1 MVLAAKV
8 FLVKEEN
15 DLELLAKK
23 LKSFKVEQE
32 VKVEDS
38 NFDLVSEVDDLS
50 ISGKVLEGTFSF
62 DQVFVIK
69 HRGKSVP
76 VPRTFEAPFSFDLF
90 GNKLYLTIFD
100 KKSRANNVANEMSK
114 ALFMS
119 LGQIVEARIQPE
131 VLKRF
136 HEENFDNT
144 KVIFYDDVDLPNI
157 SKLSLYGELLGS
169 TSLYSNY
176 LSHGNLWYIVFRSRA
191 YGYIMGLTRNCII
204 TAFSKV
210 DLPEFTSFIKSQIFP
225 LIT

>member
-76 VPRTFEAPFSFDLF
+76 VPRTFEAPFSFELF
-90 GNKLYLTIFD
+90 GKKLYLTIFE
-100 KKSRANNVANEMSK
+100 KKSRANNIANEMSK

-144 KVIFYDDVDLPNI
+144 KVIFYDNVDLPNI

-204 TAFSKV
+204 TAFSKI